1 MKVNAIMVRLISVL
15 FMAGLAA
22 LLSGASLF
30 ATSKITCFS
39 AMSDSL
45 DVLTDSLLE
54 KQEVQISKGD
64 SIVKTALQYLGV
76 RYRRGATGPK
86 MFDCSG
92 FTSYVYRKENIDILR
107 TSRLQ
112 FTQGVEVED
121 VCELQKG
128 DLVFFGTP
136 KYPKTVGH
144 VGIVTDVDP
153 ESKEFKFIHASR
165 RGVMVDESTSSYYSR
180 RYLGAR
186 RIIEE

>member
-30 ATSKITCFS
+30 ATSKISSFS

-45 DVLTDSLLE
+45 DVLTDSLLI
-54 KQEVQISKGD
+54 KQESQMSKGD

-92 FTSYVYRKENIDILR
+92 FTSYVSSHINSPKITAAPNAIYSFSFVCFCIAILGL
-107 TSRLQ
+107 S
-112 FTQGVEVED
+112 FPSI
-121 VCELQKG
+121 C
-128 DLVFFGTP
+128 FGIISYFD
-136 KYPKTVGH
+136 KKHKLY
-144 VGIVTDVDP
+144 
-153 ESKEFKFIHASR
+153 
-165 RGVMVDESTSSYYSR
+165 SSGNR
-180 RYLGAR
+180 WVVICKKL
-186 RIIEE
+186 